1 MLAASTTK
9 GAAMCWRCDNPDGT
23 TEEYLEELRAMIADH
38 GWAVQYV
45 ESDNRP
51 SAYTVG
57 LHARGLPELLMTG
70 LSAEVSC
77 RVLNSIAHM
86 IVDDGVVVA
95 PAMHIYYQDRFL
107 IEVVQVEHPDVHMR
121 FAVELFGPKVRAMQ
135 LVWADE
141 KGRLPWEA
149 GWGHG
154 RRRQPV
160 LGRRA
165 DWPNSAA

>member
-9 GAAMCWRCDNPDGT
+9 GAAMCWKCDNPDGT
-23 TEEYLEELRAMIADH
+23 TEQYLDHLRATIQDH

-45 ESDNRP
+45 ESDKRP
-51 SAYTVG
+51 LAYTVG
-57 LHARGLPELLMTG
+57 LHSRGLPELLMTG
-70 LSAEVSC
+70 LPANVSC

-86 IVDDGVVVA
+86 IVDDGVELA
-95 PAMHIYYQDRFL
+95 PAMHIDYEDRFL
-107 IEVVQVEHPDVHMR
+107 IEVAQVEHPDIHMR
-121 FAVELFGPKVRAMQ
+121 FAVELFGRDFPALQ

-141 KGRLPWEA
+141 RGCFPWA
-149 GWGHG
+149 PGWGHG

-165 DWPNSAA
+165 KWPNSAA